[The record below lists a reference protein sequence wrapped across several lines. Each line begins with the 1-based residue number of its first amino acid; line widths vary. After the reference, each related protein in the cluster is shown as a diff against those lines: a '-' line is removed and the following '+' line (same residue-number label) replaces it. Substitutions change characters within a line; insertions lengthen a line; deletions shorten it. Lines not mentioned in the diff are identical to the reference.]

1 MHDRRHTVFTL
12 RSIVVLSVSAFVL
25 GSLAGCAGGD
35 GHPPRVPVEVEVT
48 YNGAPVEGAHVTFAP
63 VGESQP
69 AFGTT
74 GPNGR
79 ALLSTFGEN
88 DGALP
93 GSYQVG
99 VRETQ
104 IADPASMAPDD
115 TGAIPVGDTAQ
126 RPTEFREELPGK
138 FGSPSHSGL
147 EAIVTEGAGK
157 NTFQFELT
165 D

>member
-1 MHDRRHTVFTL
+1 MHDRRYIVISL
-12 RSIVVLSVSAFVL
+12 RSIVVLGISTIVL
-25 GSLAGCAGGD
+25 ASLAGCGGGD

-63 VGESQP
+63 VGEGHP
-69 AFGTT
+69 AFATT

-79 ALLSTFGEN
+79 ALLRTFGEN

-99 VRETQ
+99 VRKTQ
-104 IADPASMAPDD
+104 IADPTPMAPDD
-115 TGAIPVGDTAQ
+115 TGAMPAGGSAQ

-138 FGSPSHSGL
+138 YAAPSHSGL
-147 EAIVTEGAGK
+147 EATVTEGEGK
-157 NTFQFELT
+157 NTFQFDLT